1 MKTNINCS
9 YRKFRCFL
17 CHEEYMSTDID
28 LWRCRKCGEEYH
40 FCGECISKKHC
51 LTPDCDGELYN
62 PNCELPN
69 GLNINVFG

>member
-1 MKTNINCS
+1 MKSNINPRFITLTCGNCGKH
-9 YRKFRCFL
+9 YL
-17 CHEEYMSTDID
+17 TTDID
-28 LWRCRKCGEEYH
+28 LWKCRKCGEEYH